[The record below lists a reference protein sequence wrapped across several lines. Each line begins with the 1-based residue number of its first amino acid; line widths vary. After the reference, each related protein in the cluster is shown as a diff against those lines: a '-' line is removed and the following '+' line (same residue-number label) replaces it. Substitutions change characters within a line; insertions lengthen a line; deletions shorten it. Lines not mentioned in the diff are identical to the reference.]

1 MKKLIFLFLFLILF
15 QSCFS
20 YRTVD
25 YNNIASEKNQKFEV
39 AKIDRTNV
47 KGRLVSI
54 DENTMI
60 LENKGRNQTI
70 LKDEI
75 YDLKVRKFSILKTI
89 SGLGSSYVFI
99 GIGALAL
106 LSLSGF
112 P

>member
-20 YRTVD
+20 YKTVD

-60 LENKGRNQTI
+60 LEKKEGNQTI